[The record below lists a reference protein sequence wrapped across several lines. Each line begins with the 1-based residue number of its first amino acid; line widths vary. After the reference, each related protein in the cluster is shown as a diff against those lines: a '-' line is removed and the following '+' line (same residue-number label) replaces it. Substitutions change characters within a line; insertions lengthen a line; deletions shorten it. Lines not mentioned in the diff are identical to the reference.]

1 MNQISI
7 GTLRAIT
14 DTGRPNQRA
23 MAKQR
28 TREKI
33 LSAATTL
40 FSERG
45 YEGATIRDIAKAAG
59 MSTGAVFAS
68 FADKSDLF
76 GEIVALEQQALEAVV
91 LAAAEKPGKGPTVLA
106 MLEAAAERHMA
117 DLALFQATMSAVW
130 APGLG
135 AELRRRLRRHPITGL
150 IAEALRTDLECA
162 AAQGLDRAFL
172 AEVVWDAYISTLRRA
187 ALDKLSPE
195 AVKGRLRRQVTLIF
209 NGACAG

>member
-7 GTLRAIT
+7 GTLRAVT
-14 DTGRPNQRA
+14 DTRPNQRA

-33 LSAATTL
+33 LSAATAL

-45 YEGATIRDIAKAAG
+45 YDGATIRDIAKAAG

-68 FADKSDLF
+68 FSDKSDLF

-91 LAAAEKPGKGPTVLA
+91 LAAADKRGKGPAVLA
-106 MLEAAAERHMA
+106 MLDAAAERHMA
-117 DLALFQATMSAVW
+117 DLALVQATMSAVW

-135 AELRRRLRRHPITGL
+135 VDLRRRLRRHPTTAL
-150 IAEALRTDLECA
+150 IAEALRTDLGCA
-162 AAQGLDRAFL
+162 GAEGLDRGFL
-172 AEVVWDAYISTLRRA
+172 AEAVWDAYISTLRRA
-187 ALDKLSPE
+187 ALDKLSLE
-195 AVKGRLRRQVTLIF
+195 AVKARLRRHVALIF
-209 NGACAG
+209 DGASAR